1 MARARLRLICGNCGC
16 NDMWGYR
23 IEPQGTDI
31 DGELFP
37 AVYLSCGNCHTLHD
51 LSNTAKNSN
60 PGQKLSSHSEG

>member
-1 MARARLRLICGNCGC
+1 
-16 NDMWGYR
+16 MWGYR

-51 LSNTAKNSN
+51 LSDTAKNSN
-60 PGQKLSSHSEG
+60 PGQKLTSHSEG